1 MLINAKIDLTKVAKE
16 HVFIGK
22 KGKYL
27 DLQIWV
33 NDEEDQY
40 GNNVAVKQSYKVGDS
55 FESHYIGNGKKY
67 EKGGGQQPQQQ
78 QREEPDDLL
87 Y

>member
-1 MLINAKIDLTKVAKE
+1 MLINAKIDLTKVARE
-16 HVFIGK
+16 HVFEGK
-22 KGKYL
+22 KGRYL

-33 NDEEDQY
+33 NDEEDKY
-40 GNNVAVKQSYKVGDS
+40 GNNVAVKQSYKVGDR

-78 QREEPDDLL
+78 NEEPDDLL